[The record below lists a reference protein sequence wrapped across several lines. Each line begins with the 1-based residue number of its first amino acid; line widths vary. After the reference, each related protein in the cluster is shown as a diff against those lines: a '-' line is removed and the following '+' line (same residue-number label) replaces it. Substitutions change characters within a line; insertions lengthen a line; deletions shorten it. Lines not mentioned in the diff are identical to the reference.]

1 MEMNSKLLFIG
12 GGNMAQAI
20 IAGLIKKNYP
30 SQNIFVVDRNENKC
44 TFFENTYSIK
54 TSLTIEPF
62 LSVTHVIFLCVKPQG
77 AQETC
82 ESIQSLIAK
91 KNPLIISVMAG
102 ITIKKLNLWLGE
114 HLSIIRTMPNTPSF
128 VQKGATGLFALPSV
142 SDTNK
147 KMAEFLLQA
156 IGITAWLN
164 KESDLNII
172 VALSGSAP
180 AYYFYFIELMRKISI
195 EMGLSSEIAD
205 AFAIQTIYGVAE
217 LAHLHEK
224 DVVELR
230 QQVTS
235 KKGTTDAAIR
245 SMESNDMEL
254 ILKKAMQAA
263 INRAEELSC

>member
-1 MEMNSKLLFIG
+1 MQTNSKLLFIG

-20 IAGLIKKNYP
+20 IVGLIKNNYP
-30 SQNIFVVDRNENKC
+30 AQNIFVVDRNESKC
-44 TFFENTYSIK
+44 TFFESTYGIK

-62 LSVTHVIFLCVKPQG
+62 IQLADTVFLCVKPQG

-82 ESIQSLIAK
+82 ESIQPLI

-102 ITIKKLNLWLGE
+102 ITIEKLNLWLGK
-114 HLSIIRTMPNTPSF
+114 HLSIVRSMPNTPAF
-128 VQKGATGLFALPSV
+128 VQKGATGLFALPKV
-142 SDTNK
+142 SEAHRKT
-147 KMAEFLLQA
+147 AEFLLQA
-156 IGITAWLN
+156 IGITAWLE

-172 VALSGSAP
+172 IALSGSAP

-195 EMGLSSEIAD
+195 EMGLSPEVAD
-205 AFAIQTIYGVAE
+205 AFAIQTIYGAAE
-217 LAHLHEK
+217 LAHRHEK

-245 SMESNDMEL
+245 TMESNGMEL

-263 INRAEELSC
+263 INRAEELSL